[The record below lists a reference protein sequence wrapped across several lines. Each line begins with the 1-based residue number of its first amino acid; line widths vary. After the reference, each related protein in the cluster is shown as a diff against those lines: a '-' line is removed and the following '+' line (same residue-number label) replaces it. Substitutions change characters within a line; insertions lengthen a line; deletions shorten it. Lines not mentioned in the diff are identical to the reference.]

1 MMRFLFKLVFLLL
14 AVLVLSSCGQ
24 KSAGLQESA
33 VAPDKAL
40 FETGMRFFEKSYFV
54 KARLSFQTLINTYPE
69 SDYTSLAFYQIADSY
84 YEEGGTENL
93 LQAESQYRDFI
104 IYYPHDEKADDAQ
117 MKIAAINVRLM
128 KPADRDPTY
137 ARKAEVELK
146 KFLQDF
152 PDSELAPTA
161 MEFLREVQ
169 ENRAR
174 SVQDVASFYFSRRS
188 YLASES
194 RYKEVL
200 DNYPNYS
207 ELDDTIYNLAV
218 SLERL
223 GRIEEAAVYY
233 SRLAEEYPF
242 SPYFA
247 RAKDRLILLERPI
260 PEVNEEMAARNLAN
274 RRTDSFS
281 LFTPIRSVIDTFT
294 GGQDP
299 YEVAKRRAEERKASE
314 NNVDGSGSAPKEE
327 KHSN

>member
-1 MMRFLFKLVFLLL
+1 MMRFLYKSAFLLL
-14 AVLVLSSCGQ
+14 AVLILSSCGQ

-104 IYYPHDEKADDAQ
+104 IYYPHDDKADDAQ

-128 KPADRDPTY
+128 KPSDRDPTY
-137 ARKAEVELK
+137 ARKAEAELK

-161 MEFLREVQ
+161 REFLREVQ

-174 SVQDVASFYFSRRS
+174 GVQDVASFYFSRKS
-188 YLASES
+188 WPASES
-194 RYKEVL
+194 RYREVL
-200 DNYPNYS
+200 DNYPDFS

-223 GRIEEAAVYY
+223 GRIEEAAIYY
-233 SRLAEEYPF
+233 ARLAEEYPF
-242 SPYFA
+242 SAFFA
-247 RAKDRLILLERPI
+247 KARDRLVLLEREI
-260 PEVNEEMAARNLAN
+260 PEVNEELAARNLAN

-281 LFTPIRSVIDTFT
+281 LFSPIRTVIDTFT
-294 GGQDP
+294 GGPDP

-314 NNVDGSGSAPKEE
+314 NGSGGAPKVEE
-327 KHSN
+327 HNN

>member
-1 MMRFLFKLVFLLL
+1 MRFLFKTISLML
-14 AVLVLSSCGQ
+14 AVLLLSSCGQ

-54 KARLSFQTLINTYPE
+54 KARLALQTLINTYPE

-128 KPADRDPTY
+128 KPSDRDPTY
-137 ARKAEVELK
+137 ARKAEAELK

-174 SVQDVASFYFSRRS
+174 GVQDIASFYFNRRS

-194 RYKEVL
+194 RFREVL
-200 DNYPNYS
+200 DNYPNFS

-233 SRLAEEYPF
+233 ARLAEEYPF
-242 SPYFA
+242 SQYFA

-260 PEVNEEMAARNLAN
+260 PEVNEEMAARNLEN

-281 LFTPIRSVIDTFT
+281 LFSPIRTVIDTFT
-294 GGQDP
+294 GGPDP
-299 YEVAKRRAEERKASE
+299 YEVARRRAEERRTSE
-314 NNVDGSGSAPKEE
+314 NSADGPGSAPREE
-327 KHSN
+327 